1 MGDRRWAADNS
12 CCSLSDSRRLARA
25 GIGTGTVGM
34 GNNDIAVGDGGGAND
49 GCGRTGASGS
59 LDGADNSRA
68 SIASEVGVIAGAGKP
83 VVGAAGMGAWA
94 YSYCGYK
101 LLIAALN
108 SCQDS
113 GSSNVSR
120 VADHMSHDASSV

>member
-1 MGDRRWAADNS
+1 
-12 CCSLSDSRRLARA
+12 
-25 GIGTGTVGM
+25 M

-49 GCGRTGASGS
+49 GCGRTGTSGS
-59 LDGADNSRA
+59 LDRADNSRA
-68 SIASEVGVIAGAGKP
+68 SIASKAGLIAGAGKP
-83 VVGAAGMGAWA
+83 VVGAAGCGDEAGRDMGAWA

-120 VADHMSHDASSV
+120 VADHVSQDSPFV